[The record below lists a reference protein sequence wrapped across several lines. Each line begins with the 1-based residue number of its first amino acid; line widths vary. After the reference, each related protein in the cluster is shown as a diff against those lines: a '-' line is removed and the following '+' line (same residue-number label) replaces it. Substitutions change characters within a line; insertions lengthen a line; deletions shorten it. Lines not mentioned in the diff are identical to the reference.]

1 MSFSAAQFT
10 PNSTSPLGSTNFLGT
25 GTYNIL
31 PDKDHSSMPE
41 SLPNTDGNIATIP
54 VNLKEVFD
62 QLPAAIA
69 EMYNNDANALV
80 KSSQFT
86 GTAVDP
92 RLYGNSQHLNA
103 YWTAAQTLGT
113 WLIHQIPGP
122 QGPGSSASNPL
133 DVPFTSTQKTNLIGN
148 LSSFPDPLVLK
159 TFYDTRFSQDA
170 NYNGGSWDPA
180 TSNTFFNLGYGNKA
194 FEWDTET
201 GNLTLSDLYV
211 FSGLDDFGVSAD
223 FGTIDEGPINFLV
236 GFFRAVAVAAV
247 VGVGVAT
254 PIVIAR
260 MILKRIMDQMGMD
273 IKDHDYPY
281 NIHRGLPFNNT
292 IGTVAAMHIKV
303 TWTPAEIFAANPE
316 LFWHAWKE
324 GYIPTSALEGI
335 MANYLSPL
343 SVGTASSPFLQPDYA
358 ASDGPIATNL
368 SNMTFG
374 GGGNYPQPFT
384 SFSQRIV
391 NASHSLGAYA
401 KFGSYAGRIITITDS
416 PYSGQLGFRMQ
427 PWDTFDDGNI
437 IISGGHQLTKNE
449 WFDSALKCKVAVRFL
464 HLPTRPLVLVD
475 VAYQGFSPTTTGS
488 YFYNPNYGLA
498 AAALGSTTL
507 PLLIAA
513 AGAATLL
520 IL

>member
-10 PNSTSPLGSTNFLGT
+10 PNSTSPLGNLTFVGT
-25 GTYNIL
+25 GNYDVL
-31 PDKDHSSMPE
+31 PYAGHSSMPAAE
-41 SLPNTDGNIATIP
+41 DLPNTSNIALIP
-54 VNLKEVFD
+54 ENLKETLD

-69 EMYNNDANALV
+69 EMYNNSTDALV
-80 KSSQFT
+80 KSSDFT

-92 RLYGNSQHLNA
+92 RIYGNSQHLNA
-103 YWTAAQTLGT
+103 YWTAAQTLAF
-113 WLIHQIPGP
+113 WILHQIPGP

-133 DVPFTSTQKTNLIGN
+133 EVPLSSTQKTNLIGN
-148 LSSFPDPLVLK
+148 LDCWPEPEMLK
-159 TFYDTRFSQDA
+159 SFYDTRFSQA
-170 NYNGGSWDPA
+170 ASGGSWDPA
-180 TSNTFFNLGYGNKA
+180 VANTYFNLGYGNKA
-194 FEWDTET
+194 FEWDTST
-201 GNLTLSDLYV
+201 GNLTLKDTYV
-211 FSGLDDFGVSAD
+211 FSGLDDFGVALD
-223 FGTIDEGPINFLV
+223 FNTDNALHFLIGLVRAMAVAGIV
-236 GFFRAVAVAAV
+236 GFGVAA
-247 VGVGVAT
+247 
-254 PIVIAR
+254 PIVKAR
-260 MILKRIMDQMGMD
+260 KLLKGIMGMMGMNITD
-273 IKDHDYPY
+273 TDYPF
-281 NIHRGLPFNNT
+281 NVHRGLPFDNT
-292 IGTVAAMHIKV
+292 IGDVALMHIKN
-303 TWTPAEIFAANPE
+303 TWTPAEIFAAKPC
-316 LFWHAWKE
+316 LFWNAWRE

-368 SNMTFG
+368 SNMTLG

-391 NASHSLGAYA
+391 NASNSLGAYA
-401 KFGSYAGRIITITDS
+401 KFGSYAGRIVVITDS
-416 PYSGQLGFRMQ
+416 PYSGQFGFRMQ

-449 WFDSALKCKVAVRFL
+449 WFNSALKSKVAVRFL

-475 VAYQGFSPTTTGS
+475 VAYQGFSPTTTSS

-498 AAALGSTTL
+498 SAALGSTTL

>member
-25 GTYNIL
+25 GTYDIL
-31 PDKDHSSMPE
+31 PNKEHSSMPE
-41 SLPNTDGNIATIP
+41 SLPNTDGNIAKIP

-69 EMYNNDANALV
+69 EMYNNDVNALV

-92 RLYGNSQHLNA
+92 RLYGNSAHLSA
-103 YWTAAQTLGT
+103 YWTAALTLAS
-113 WLIHQIPGP
+113 WILHQIPGP
-122 QGPGSSASNPL
+122 QGAGSSASNPL
-133 DVPFTSTQKTNLIGN
+133 DVPFTATQKNNLIGN
-148 LSSFPDPLVLK
+148 LFVLPDPESLK
-159 TFYDTRFSQDA
+159 AFYDTRFSQTA
-170 NYNGGSWDPA
+170 NGGPWDPA
-180 TSNTFFNLGYGNKA
+180 TANTFFNLGYGNKA
-194 FEWDTET
+194 FEWDTST
-201 GNLTLSDLYV
+201 GNLTLKDNYV
-211 FSGLDDFGVSAD
+211 FSGLDDFGVSLD
-223 FGTIDEGPINFLV
+223 FGTKGPLGFTVGLV
-236 GFFRAVAVAAV
+236 RAIAVSVV
-247 VGVGVAT
+247 VGVLTAT

-260 MILKRIMDQMGMD
+260 MILKRIMAQMGMD
-273 IKDHDYPY
+273 IEDSDYPY

-292 IGTVAAMHIKV
+292 IGDVAIMHIKT
-303 TWTPAEIFAANPE
+303 TWTPAEIFAANPT
-316 LFWHAWKE
+316 LFWNAWKE

-368 SNMTFG
+368 SNMTLG

-391 NASHSLGAYA
+391 NASNSLGAYA
-401 KFGSYAGRIITITDS
+401 KFGSYAGRIVVITDS
-416 PYSGQLGFRMQ
+416 PYSGQFGFRMQ

-449 WFDSALKCKVAVRFL
+449 WFNSALKCKVAVRFL

-475 VAYQGFSPTTTGS
+475 VAYRGFSPTTTSS

-498 AAALGSTTL
+498 SAALGSTTL

>member
-31 PDKDHSSMPE
+31 PNKEHSSMPE
-41 SLPNTDGNIATIP
+41 TLPNTDPNITKIP

-69 EMYNNDANALV
+69 EMYNNDVNALV

-86 GTAVDP
+86 GTAVDS

-103 YWTAAQTLGT
+103 YWTAAQTLAS
-113 WLIHQIPGP
+113 WLLHQIPGP
-122 QGPGSSASNPL
+122 QGPGSSAENPK
-133 DVPFTSTQKTNLIGN
+133 DVPFTELQKNNLIGN
-148 LSSFPDPLVLK
+148 LGEWAEPDMLK
-159 TFYDTRFSQDA
+159 YKYDNRFSQA
-170 NYNGGSWDPA
+170 AEGGSWDPA
-180 TSNTFFNLGYGNKA
+180 VANTFFNLGYGNKA
-194 FEWDTET
+194 FEWDPET

-211 FSGLDDFGVSAD
+211 FSGLDDFGAASD
-223 FGTIDEGPINFLV
+223 FGTVDEGPIHLLV
-236 GFFRAVAVAAV
+236 GFVRAVAVS
-247 VGVGVAT
+247 VGVGVLAAT
-254 PIVIAR
+254 PIVVAR
-260 MILKRIMDQMGMD
+260 LILKRIMDQMGMN

-281 NIHRGLPFNNT
+281 NVHRGLPFNALLD
-292 IGTVAAMHIKV
+292 VAAMHIKA
-303 TWTPAEIFAANPE
+303 TWTPAEIFAANPT
-316 LFWHAWKE
+316 LFWNAWKL

-358 ASDGPIATNL
+358 ASDGPISANL
-368 SNMTFG
+368 SNMTLG

-384 SFSQRIV
+384 SYSQRIV
-391 NASHSLGAYA
+391 NASNSLGAYA
-401 KFGSYAGRIITITDS
+401 KFGSYAGRIVVITDS
-416 PYSGQLGFRMQ
+416 PYSGQFGFRMQ

-449 WFDSALKCKVAVRFL
+449 WFQTALKAKVAVRFL

-475 VAYQGFSPTTTGS
+475 VAIRGFSPTTTSS
-488 YFYNPNYGLA
+488 YFYNPDYGLA

>member
-10 PNSTSPLGSTNFLGT
+10 PNNTSPLGSTNFLGT
-25 GTYNIL
+25 GTYDIL
-31 PDKDHSSMPE
+31 PNKEHSSMPE
-41 SLPNTDGNIATIP
+41 SLPNTDGNIAKIP
-54 VNLKEVFD
+54 VNIKEVLD

-69 EMYNNDANALV
+69 EMYNNDVNALV

-92 RLYGNSQHLNA
+92 RLYGNSAHLSA
-103 YWTAAQTLGT
+103 YWTAAQTLAS
-113 WLIHQIPGP
+113 WILHQIPGP
-122 QGPGSSASNPL
+122 QGAGSSASNPL
-133 DVPFTSTQKTNLIGN
+133 DVPFTSTQKTNLIGA
-148 LSSFPDPLVLK
+148 LSSYPDPETLK
-159 TFYDTRFSQDA
+159 LFYDTRFSQTA
-170 NYNGGSWDPA
+170 NGGPWDPA
-180 TSNTFFNLGYGNKA
+180 TANTFFNLGYGNKA
-194 FEWDTET
+194 FEWDTST
-201 GNLTLSDLYV
+201 GNLTLKDNYV
-211 FSGLDDFGVSAD
+211 FSGLDDFGVSLD
-223 FGTIDEGPINFLV
+223 FGTKGPLGFTVGLV
-236 GFFRAVAVAAV
+236 RAIAVSVV
-247 VGVGVAT
+247 VGVLTAT

-260 MILKRIMDQMGMD
+260 MILKRIMAQMGMD
-273 IKDHDYPY
+273 IEDSDYPY

-292 IGTVAAMHIKV
+292 IGDVAIMHIKT

-358 ASDGPIATNL
+358 ASDGPIASNL
-368 SNMTFG
+368 SNMTLG

-391 NASHSLGAYA
+391 NASNSLGAYA
-401 KFGSYAGRIITITDS
+401 KFGSYAGRIVTITDS
-416 PYSGQLGFRMQ
+416 PYSGQWGFRMQ
-427 PWDTFDDGNI
+427 PWDTFDDGSI

-449 WFDSALKCKVAVRFL
+449 WFNTALKAKVAVRFL

-475 VAYQGFSPTTTGS
+475 VAIKGFSPTTTLS
-488 YFYNPNYGLA
+488 HFYNPNYGLA
-498 AAALGSTTL
+498 AASLGSTQL
-507 PLLIAA
+507 PQLIAA
-513 AGAATLL
+513 VGAATLL